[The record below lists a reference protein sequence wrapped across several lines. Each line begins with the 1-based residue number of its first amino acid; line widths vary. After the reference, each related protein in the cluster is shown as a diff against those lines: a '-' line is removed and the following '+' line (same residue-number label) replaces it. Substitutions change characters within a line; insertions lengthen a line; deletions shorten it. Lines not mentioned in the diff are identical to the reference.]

1 MSAAQKAAENIDV
14 DDLKSK
20 VVAVAD
26 SDKVST
32 LKGATAQTIEII
44 GNRASDLKDAAVAA
58 KEDYDE
64 RVAVMKEAVR
74 LGVVFRIISYGNSD
88 KH

>member
-32 LKGATAQTIEII
+32 LKGATA
-44 GNRASDLKDAAVAA
+44 
-58 KEDYDE
+58 
-64 RVAVMKEAVR
+64 
-74 LGVVFRIISYGNSD
+74 
-88 KH
+88 

>member
-1 MSAAQKAAENIDV
+1 M
-14 DDLKSK
+14 
-20 VVAVAD
+20 
-26 SDKVST
+26 
-32 LKGATAQTIEII
+32 
-44 GNRASDLKDAAVAA
+44 AA